1 MPISSLCSWGGGE
14 GRCTQ
19 AGQDANILSQ
29 ISQVEPRSAGEW
41 FHCKVLNILW
51 RHFYIWSRKVSPIE
65 NCGRF
70 VFYNNIFYFFT
81 KNQKQNNRHCVTFNV
96 ISMVY
101 LTTIPRARMGS
112 ESIARATDSEAISAR
127 GIIVL
132 VKSN

>member
-1 MPISSLCSWGGGE
+1 M
-14 GRCTQ
+14 
-19 AGQDANILSQ
+19 
-29 ISQVEPRSAGEW
+29 
-41 FHCKVLNILW
+41 
-51 RHFYIWSRKVSPIE
+51 E